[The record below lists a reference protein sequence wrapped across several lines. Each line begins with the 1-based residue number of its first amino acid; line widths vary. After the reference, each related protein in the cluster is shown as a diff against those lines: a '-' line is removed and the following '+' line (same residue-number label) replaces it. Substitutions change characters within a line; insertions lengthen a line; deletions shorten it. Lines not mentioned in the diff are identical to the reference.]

1 MNKEAALARLSALE
15 DEARKLRTIIE
26 APTSLLPEGAE
37 LVAAQ
42 FHLPGNESSL
52 PLFNALQML
61 IELRAQ
67 PDTVAPANNDNNGKP
82 QFVIEL
88 SYVSDCNEWRLR
100 VGKYIT
106 AGTKLSRI
114 SPSFASEAAAYAA
127 MNKLGEKR
135 LLSMFFTLHGFTPN
149 A

>member
-1 MNKEAALARLSALE
+1 MNKEAALARLSAIE
-15 DEARKLRTIIE
+15 DEARKLRAIIE

-37 LVAAQ
+37 LVSAQ
-42 FHLPGNESSL
+42 FHLPRNESSL
-52 PLFNALQML
+52 PLFDALKTL
-61 IELRAQ
+61 VALRAQ
-67 PDTVAPANNDNNGKP
+67 PDTVAPVNNGNNGKP
-82 QFVIEL
+82 QFVIEP
-88 SYVSDCNEWRLR
+88 SYVIDCNEWLLW

-114 SPSFASEAAAYAA
+114 SPSFATEASAYAA
-127 MNKLGEKR
+127 MNTLGEKR